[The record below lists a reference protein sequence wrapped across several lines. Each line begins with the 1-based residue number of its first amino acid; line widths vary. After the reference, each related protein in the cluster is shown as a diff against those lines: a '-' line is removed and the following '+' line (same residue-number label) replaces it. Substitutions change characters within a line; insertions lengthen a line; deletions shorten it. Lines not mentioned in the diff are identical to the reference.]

1 MNPTPEAFSHSRE
14 MFEKAIALDPDYADA
29 YLLLADVLASGYVWQ
44 FDSQPK
50 TLDRAEV
57 LARKAVSL
65 DDSNSNAYAVLGWV
79 VVLKN
84 RPDEAIAAAERAIAL
99 DPNNAF
105 AYGVLADISNLV
117 GKPPGAEL
125 AYAQKAMR
133 LDPNHPEFYLSEIGF
148 AYLDMHH
155 YQEAAEA
162 LKGGILV
169 TRISTSASPRHTS
182 SLGAS

>member
-1 MNPTPEAFSHSRE
+1 

-117 GKPPGAEL
+117 GKP
-125 AYAQKAMR
+125 
-133 LDPNHPEFYLSEIGF
+133 
-148 AYLDMHH
+148 
-155 YQEAAEA
+155 
-162 LKGGILV
+162 
-169 TRISTSASPRHTS
+169 
-182 SLGAS
+182 